1 MKVQRWKEIDDIFA
15 AALERDSAERQAFL
29 AEACGGDEALRAE
42 VESLLAHNLPESLFG
57 GHAVHEATRL
67 LEQKAGAG
75 TGDQIG
81 HYRIIRSLGV
91 GGMGRVYLGL
101 DEKLNRPVAI
111 KLLSNYDAT
120 EKERVRRFVLEAQA
134 AAALNHPNIAHIYE
148 ISEDKGTNFIAMEY
162 VDGETLREKLREGS
176 ELEVLLKYLLQVAQ
190 GLAKAHAGGIV
201 HRDLK
206 PDNVMI
212 TSDGHVKILDFG
224 LAKLLETTRPKAG
237 RDEGPGSSEMATAMM
252 PLELS
257 TPGVVMGTVG
267 YMSPEQ
273 AQAKSVDQRSDIF
286 SFGCILYE
294 TVTGRKPF
302 AGESVRDTLNKIIS
316 EPAPSISDLNPSAS
330 PELQRVI
337 RKCLAKE
344 PDKRYQTI
352 VDTANDLE
360 ELIQEMRGP
369 SEIDRSVAPS
379 TSATTSGRTNR
390 TDEYPRAES
399 TESVGRERT
408 SSVKYSA
415 RNVVDSIKQYK
426 YAVVIV
432 LSLIAA
438 ASFFAYRFLLSNKS
452 QPIESIA
459 VMPFFNESGNGD
471 IDYLSDGMT
480 DSLINSLSQ
489 LPHLSVKAR
498 SSVFRY
504 KGKEIDPQRIATELS
519 VQAILSGRVVQH
531 GDDLTLYLSLV
542 EGRSGNQ
549 IWGEQYHRKLS
560 DLVALQ
566 QDISREVSDKLRL
579 KLTGEQQRLL
589 TKSYT
594 DNNEAYEL
602 YLKGRYFSH
611 NPTEANLRKS
621 IEYFQQA
628 VARDPNYALAYTG
641 MGSSYQTLG
650 GFLGFVSPNE
660 AAPEGKAAIVKAL
673 SIDETLDDAHAAL
686 AQFSFYYDWNLP
698 AAEREYKR
706 TFELNPDNAAGHS
719 SYGTYLEALGRFD
732 EAVAERERSRHLDPT
747 SAFSTADVGYPL
759 YYARRYER
767 ALEYFKRGLELD
779 PNLSWG
785 HLWIGQVYVQQGR
798 FDEGI
803 TEIRQA
809 MALSGGNVR
818 DIATLGHA
826 YAVSGKKNEALK
838 IIAQLQGQLE
848 QKYVSPYFI
857 ALIYTGLGDK
867 EQAFVWLEKA
877 YQQRHPY
884 LVLIKVEP
892 VFDSLR
898 SDPRFADLLR
908 RIGLTQ

>member
-1 MKVQRWKEIDDIFA
+1 MTSSLRRSNRGRRTA
-15 AALERDSAERQAFL
+15 AFL
-29 AEACGGDEALRAE
+29 AEACGGDEALRKE

-57 GHAVHEATRL
+57 GHAVHEATHL

-148 ISEDKGTNFIAMEY
+148 ISEDKGTNFIAMEF

-302 AGESVRDTLNKIIS
+302 TGESVRDTLNKIIS

-360 ELIQEMRGP
+360 ELIQDMRGP
-369 SEIDRSVAPS
+369 SEVDRSVAPS
-379 TSATTSGRTNR
+379 TSATTSGRTNS

-408 SSVKYSA
+408 STVKYS
-415 RNVVDSIKQYK
+415 
-426 YAVVIV
+426 
-432 LSLIAA
+432 
-438 ASFFAYRFLLSNKS
+438 
-452 QPIESIA
+452 P
-459 VMPFFNESGNGD
+459 
-471 IDYLSDGMT
+471 
-480 DSLINSLSQ
+480 Q
-489 LPHLSVKAR
+489 L
-498 SSVFRY
+498 
-504 KGKEIDPQRIATELS
+504 
-519 VQAILSGRVVQH
+519 
-531 GDDLTLYLSLV
+531 
-542 EGRSGNQ
+542 
-549 IWGEQYHRKLS
+549 
-560 DLVALQ
+560 
-566 QDISREVSDKLRL
+566 
-579 KLTGEQQRLL
+579 LL
-589 TKSYT
+589 T
-594 DNNEAYEL
+594 A
-602 YLKGRYFSH
+602 
-611 NPTEANLRKS
+611 
-621 IEYFQQA
+621 
-628 VARDPNYALAYTG
+628 
-641 MGSSYQTLG
+641 SS
-650 GFLGFVSPNE
+650 
-660 AAPEGKAAIVKAL
+660 
-673 SIDETLDDAHAAL
+673 
-686 AQFSFYYDWNLP
+686 
-698 AAEREYKR
+698 
-706 TFELNPDNAAGHS
+706 
-719 SYGTYLEALGRFD
+719 
-732 EAVAERERSRHLDPT
+732 
-747 SAFSTADVGYPL
+747 STNT
-759 YYARRYER
+759 R
-767 ALEYFKRGLELD
+767 
-779 PNLSWG
+779 W
-785 HLWIGQVYVQQGR
+785 
-798 FDEGI
+798 
-803 TEIRQA
+803 
-809 MALSGGNVR
+809 
-818 DIATLGHA
+818 
-826 YAVSGKKNEALK
+826 
-838 IIAQLQGQLE
+838 
-848 QKYVSPYFI
+848 
-857 ALIYTGLGDK
+857 
-867 EQAFVWLEKA
+867 
-877 YQQRHPY
+877 
-884 LVLIKVEP
+884 
-892 VFDSLR
+892 
-898 SDPRFADLLR
+898 
-908 RIGLTQ
+908 

>member
-1 MKVQRWKEIDDIFA
+1 
-15 AALERDSAERQAFL
+15 L
-29 AEACGGDEALRAE
+29 
-42 VESLLAHNLPESLFG
+42 G
-57 GHAVHEATRL
+57 GHAVHEAKRL
-67 LEQKAGAG
+67 LEQKAGEL
-75 TGDQIG
+75 TGDRIG
-81 HYRIIRSLGV
+81 HYRISRSLGV

-111 KLLSNYDAT
+111 KLLSNYNAS

-148 ISEDKGTNFIAMEY
+148 ISEDNGINFIAMEF

-176 ELEVLLKYLLQVAQ
+176 ELEVLLKYLLQVAE
-190 GLAKAHAGGIV
+190 GLAKAHSCGII

-212 TSDGHVKILDFG
+212 TRDGHAKILDFG
-224 LAKLLETTRPKAG
+224 LAKLLETTRRKSG
-237 RDEGPGSSEMATAMM
+237 REEEPGASEMATAMM

-294 TVTGRKPF
+294 TATGRKPF
-302 AGESVRDTLNKIIS
+302 AGESVMDILQKIIH
-316 EPAPSISDLNPSAS
+316 EPAPSIIDLNPSAS
-330 PELQRVI
+330 AELQRII
-337 RKCLAKE
+337 RKCLVKE
-344 PDKRYQTI
+344 PEKRYQTI
-352 VDTANDLE
+352 RDTANDLE
-360 ELIQEMRGP
+360 GLIEEMQGP
-369 SEIDRSVAPS
+369 SDNDRSVAPS
-379 TSATTSGRTNR
+379 TSAATSGRTNS
-390 TDEYPRAES
+390 TDENPRAES
-399 TESVGRERT
+399 TEYVSRDRT

-415 RNVVDSIKQYK
+415 QYVVDGIKQHK
-426 YAVVIV
+426 YAVMVV

-438 ASFFAYRFLLSNKS
+438 AAFFAYRSLLSNKN

-471 IDYLSDGMT
+471 IEYLSDGMT

-504 KGKEIDPQRIATELS
+504 KGKEIDPQRVATELS

-531 GDDLTLYLSLV
+531 GDDLVLYLSLV

-560 DLVALQ
+560 DLVVLQ

-579 KLTGEQQRLL
+579 KLTGEEQRLL
-589 TKSYT
+589 TKRYT

-621 IEYFQQA
+621 IACFQQA
-628 VARDPNYALAYTG
+628 VARDPNYALAYAG
-641 MGSSYQTLG
+641 IGSAYQTLG
-650 GFLGFVSPNE
+650 GVLGFVSPNE
-660 AAPEGKAAIVKAL
+660 AAPQGKAAIVKAL
-673 SIDETLDDAHAAL
+673 SIDETLDDAHATL

-706 TFELNPDNAAGHS
+706 TFELNPDNATGHS
-719 SYGTYLEALGRFD
+719 NYGTYLEALGRFG
-732 EAVAERERSRHLDPT
+732 EAVAERERSRQLDPT
-747 SAFSTADVGYPL
+747 SAFATADVGYPL

-803 TEIRQA
+803 AEIKQA
-809 MALSGGNVR
+809 MALSGGNIR

-826 YAVSGKKNEALK
+826 YAVSGKRNEALK
-838 IIAQLQGQLE
+838 IVAELQGQLE

-898 SDPRFADLLR
+898 SDPRFGELMHKV
-908 RIGLTQ
+908 GLPQ